1 MALRGP
7 GLEVMTL
14 AETNTGVLCP
24 ELKALETSRGFL
36 LLLLAGVLLSY
47 QVLVLQRDGICRTLR
62 GETGAA
68 PDMFPLRAGS
78 SALVVGALGYFFA
91 AAQRACAQ
99 AEGAV
104 EVRSAQRN
112 ELASFLILLAAL
124 IRLCDLNAV
133 RRDSSSAA
141 NP

>member
-14 AETNTGVLCP
+14 EETNTGVLCP

-47 QVLVLQRDGICRTLR
+47 QVLILQRDGICRTLR
-62 GETGAA
+62 GEAGAA
-68 PDMFPLRAGS
+68 PDVFPLRAGS

-91 AAQRACAQ
+91 ASQRACAQ

-112 ELASFLILLAAL
+112 ELASFLVLLAAL